1 MSDADRRAVEKLE
14 DTRLGLKEDDDDND
28 LLGGRPSDFK
38 ALLKT
43 KEKQVS
49 VPSCRRTTRAA
60 ARTPRLP
67 LLRRLCVRTRRSLP
81 ARCCACL
88 GRAFERAAKSRSRN
102 ALLSLAPRLCLWV
115 CGRDH
120 FCL

>member
-67 LLRRLCVRTRRSLP
+67 PTAPTTHTRKKEAFARAVLRVF
-81 ARCCACL
+81 
-88 GRAFERAAKSRSRN
+88 GKG
-102 ALLSLAPRLCLWV
+102 V
-115 CGRDH
+115 
-120 FCL
+120 